1 MTTFTTIQEIPFAA
15 ERAVIINVHTLLC
28 TTLAIL
34 SAKRYL
40 DMPLLVIDCP
50 LHGADEREALMR
62 LQQDYDF
69 DLLSL
74 PLRPHG
80 DTLDDLFLHLAGE
93 WIYLVDSDVEVL
105 NDKGVEQ
112 MRWMRTHSL
121 VKENKL
127 FGVGM
132 RQVSGFGLP
141 PQERLFHAERM
152 WIPFCALHIPA
163 VREAI
168 ENGESFNIASKA
180 NYGKMG
186 GGLRRVRNKMD
197 KYGLQY
203 IAKLTDKV
211 LDLFR
216 YRYVGRGIDYT
227 LYDTGAA
234 IYEWLQRHGYIYL
247 DCTFYA
253 YPGYV
258 EHFCGVTRQQ
268 MYENEPV
275 CTNLTDI
282 DLTIKHR
289 LSEKY
294 HFDFEH
300 YYGN

>member
-50 LHGADEREALMR
+50 LHGETDREALMR

-152 WIPFCALHIPA
+152 WIPFCALHISA

-168 ENGESFNIASKA
+168 ENGESFNIASKD

-186 GGLRRVRNKMD
+186 GDFDGCATRWIN
-197 KYGLQY
+197 
-203 IAKLTDKV
+203 TDCSI
-211 LDLFR
+211 L
-216 YRYVGRGIDYT
+216 
-227 LYDTGAA
+227 
-234 IYEWLQRHGYIYL
+234 
-247 DCTFYA
+247 
-253 YPGYV
+253 P
-258 EHFCGVTRQQ
+258 
-268 MYENEPV
+268 N
-275 CTNLTDI
+275 
-282 DLTIKHR
+282 
-289 LSEKY
+289 
-294 HFDFEH
+294 
-300 YYGN
+300 